1 MTVTLQIGS
10 FSVFLKPR
18 TGMTNRSNLCAEW
31 VHYEYAVVSEDE
43 EIKKVP
49 EENKLSV
56 GNEEEK
62 KLNIKIISASNTPR
76 EEDEEAEYKELMEEL
91 EKALEQQAA
100 SGNSFEDSEN
110 FLPGSSWGL
119 QAGNT
124 NSYLV

>member
-1 MTVTLQIGS
+1 MTTTLQISS
-10 FSVFLKPR
+10 FAVFL
-18 TGMTNRSNLCAEW
+18 MTNISKICAEL
-31 VHYEYAVVSEDE
+31 VPYEYAVVSEDE
-43 EIKKVP
+43 EVKIVS

-56 GNEEEK
+56 SSEEEK
-62 KLNIKIISASNTPR
+62 KVNIKIIAASNTPI

-100 SGNSFEDSEN
+100 SGNTFEDNEG

-119 QAGNT
+119 QAGNS